1 MTTTPTPPITPDD
14 PNYTPISG
22 PPIATQTY
30 TFSGAEL
37 SQLIAGI
44 RLAANITTYACPT
57 GCQSPERGASQDC
70 GACRALIALE
80 VAWDLINR
88 KTDTRQRRTNHPP
101 QLDLTN
107 VCVRCWSRPGKR
119 AWFGQLT
126 KDTAWQRLWLCIP
139 CHAGLTRKALSTT
152 PNGARYSSYRR
163 PDLPD
168 R

>member
-1 MTTTPTPPITPDD
+1 MPKPVTTELYQVTSPYFCAGADAINGTITQAAPI
-14 PNYTPISG
+14 
-22 PPIATQTY
+22 
-30 TFSGAEL
+30 
-37 SQLIAGI
+37 LIAGI

-88 KTDTRQRRTNHPP
+88 KTDTRQRRTNQPP

-126 KDTAWQRLWLCIP
+126 
-139 CHAGLTRKALSTT
+139 
-152 PNGARYSSYRR
+152 
-163 PDLPD
+163 
-168 R
+168 